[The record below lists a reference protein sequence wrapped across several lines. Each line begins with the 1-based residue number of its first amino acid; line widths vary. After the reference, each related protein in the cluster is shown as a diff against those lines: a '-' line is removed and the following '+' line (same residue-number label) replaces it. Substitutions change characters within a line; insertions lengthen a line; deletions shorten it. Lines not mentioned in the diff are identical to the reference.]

1 MSLPITL
8 PNDQGP
14 DVLLKQGNALRCGQ
28 EVATYCPKSHKQIG
42 GGAIYVDGDV
52 VLLSLRD
59 SRQKLGNNR
68 RVFVFPTETAPGSI
82 LQLVTSQGFDPATV
96 KKLLIGAGMV
106 DSNVLATPAQI
117 AVAVQGAGA

>member
-1 MSLPITL
+1 MAIPITL

-14 DVLLKQGNALRCGQ
+14 DVLLKEGSALRCGQ

-42 GGAIYVDGDV
+42 GGAIYVDGGV
-52 VLLSLRD
+52 TLLSVRD

-68 RVFVFPTETAPGSI
+68 RVFVFPNETAPGSI
-82 LQLVTSQGFDPATV
+82 LQIVTSQGFDPTTV